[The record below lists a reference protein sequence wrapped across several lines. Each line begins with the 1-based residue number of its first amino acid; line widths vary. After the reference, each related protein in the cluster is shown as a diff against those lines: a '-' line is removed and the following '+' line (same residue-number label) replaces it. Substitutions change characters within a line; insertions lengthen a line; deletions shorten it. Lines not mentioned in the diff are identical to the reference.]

1 VTILGRKKVLQASV
15 SIFDKAY
22 SSEFLLSFYLM
33 QELKKRKN
41 FASCTKASNSTVS
54 FDDFDQEVDTK
65 EIK

>member
-1 VTILGRKKVLQASV
+1 
-15 SIFDKAY
+15 
-22 SSEFLLSFYLM
+22 M

-65 EIK
+65 EIKWVNFNFNDLNP